1 MSWNRSPAR
10 ETTIDGKVVISCAP
24 QTFLNL
30 VSPWVGESGSQA
42 FATFSVNTIAYFD
55 LLVFFCATGCWKSR
69 PGKAYKNFVY
79 DRDAYNAVYDQH
91 SIETEFKFENPDKR
105 FDLLVPH
112 QQIATMLTIFPRI
125 SKPRMQRK

>member
-1 MSWNRSPAR
+1 MSDFRFDAVEQVPR

-24 QTFLNL
+24 PTFLNL

-55 LLVFFCATGCWKSR
+55 MLVFFCATGCWKSR

-91 SIETEFKFENPDKR
+91 SFETEFKFENPDKR
-105 FDLLVPH
+105 FDLYHTNNADNLS
-112 QQIATMLTIFPRI
+112 QDF
-125 SKPRMQRK
+125 